1 VSPEVDSVATP
12 NALPGP
18 VDVVVIGGGIVGAST
33 ALFLQQKGLR
43 VALCEKGVI
52 AGEQSSRNWGWCRA
66 MGRDAREIPL
76 IQESL
81 RIWRRMDGLVGHDVG
96 FRTCG
101 IAYPARTQAELG
113 AHAPWLEHSEKHQL
127 GSRIL
132 TADALRALM
141 PGLAGD
147 FAGALYTPGDGRAEP
162 ARAAPAIARAVIA
175 GGGTVLTNCAVRAV
189 ETTAGRVSGVV
200 TERGSIAAGAV
211 VLAGGAWSRL
221 FCGNMDL
228 DLPQLKVLGSVLR
241 TAPIA
246 GGPEISAAGSDYG
259 FRKRADGGYSLA
271 HGGLSTFD
279 ITPDAFRLFSAFLPA
294 LKSER
299 KGLKLRLSRQFL
311 AKLRQKR
318 RWAADTVS
326 PFEETRILD
335 PEPDAKLLA
344 AAMAAFRRL
353 HPAFADA
360 REVQRWGGMIDVTP
374 DAVPVI
380 SDIAALP
387 GFFVATGFSGH
398 GFGLGPGAGRLM
410 AEIVAGDAPV
420 VDPAPFRF
428 SRFADGSPI
437 TLDAGF

>member
-12 NALPGP
+12 NVLPGP
-18 VDVVVIGGGIVGAST
+18 VDVVVIGGGIVGTST
-33 ALFLQQKGLR
+33 ALFLQQKGFR

-81 RIWRRMDGLVGHDVG
+81 RIWKRMEGLVGHDVG
-96 FRTCG
+96 FRACG
-101 IAYPARTQAELG
+101 IAYPATTPEELD
-113 AHAPWLEHSEKHQL
+113 AHAPWLEHSKIHQL

-132 TADALRALM
+132 TADELQSLM
-141 PGLAGD
+141 PGLTGD

-200 TERGSIAAGAV
+200 TESGTIDAGAV

-221 FCGNMDL
+221 LCGNMDL

-241 TAPIA
+241 TAPIT

-279 ITPDAFRLFSAFLPA
+279 ITPDAFRLFTAFLPA
-294 LKSER
+294 LRSEY
-299 KGLKLRLSRQFL
+299 KGLKLRLSRRFVDEF
-311 AKLRQKR
+311 RQKR
-318 RWAADTVS
+318 RWAADAVS
-326 PFEETRILD
+326 PFEDTRILD
-335 PEPDAKLLA
+335 PEPGARLLA

-353 HPAFADA
+353 HPAFAEA
-360 REVQRWGGMIDVTP
+360 REAQRWGGLIDVTP

-380 SDIAALP
+380 SDVAALP
-387 GFFVATGFSGH
+387 GFFIATGFSGH
-398 GFGLGPGAGRLM
+398 GFGLGPGAGRMM
-410 AEIVAGDAPV
+410 AEIVAGDTPV
-420 VDPAPFRF
+420 VDPTPFRF

-437 TLDAGF
+437 TLDGGF